1 MAQLTPEKIV
11 LVQDGKD
18 ATLVRLPTPDQDVP
32 RQDWDL
38 NDFPKVNTEAFER
51 LFGKGGTMSP
61 EYWET
66 QILLAKRR
74 RRAFLYRVGSRISY
88 AFMVIFALCTLGI
101 HFLPESKGLLGW
113 FIVGTAIIGGVLE
126 LFASAL
132 HEDYLLK

>member
-1 MAQLTPEKIV
+1 MADLKPENIV
-11 LVQDGKD
+11 FVEDGKQ
-18 ATLVRLPTPDQDVP
+18 ARLVRLPAPGKKEP
-32 RQDWDL
+32 EHDWQFEDL
-38 NDFPKVNTEAFER
+38 PNMAAFER

-88 AFMVIFALCTLGI
+88 ALMVIFALCTLGI

-113 FIVGTAIIGGVLE
+113 FIVGTAILGGVLE